1 MTEAPQIQTILSS
14 CYVSGREA
22 ESLISK
28 FLLTQR
34 KYLSS
39 VDVDEVAPSNSD
51 EEYFDMEDNNGGGTL
66 EEIQSRLEGIVRSLS
81 RRSPAEVA
89 EAAVNIPVDEPYPR
103 EDANATSGKRLKK
116 EAKKA
121 KKLSKKKRKQEEDLL
136 SKRKKMKQ
144 EE

>member
-81 RRSPAEVA
+81 RRSPAEVE
-89 EAAVNIPVDEPYPR
+89 EAAVNIPVDESHPR
-103 EDANATSGKRLKK
+103 EDADATSGKRLKK
-116 EAKKA
+116 ETKKA
-121 KKLSKKKRKQEEDLL
+121 KKSSRKKRKKEEDFL

>member
-14 CYVSGREA
+14 CNVSGREA

-28 FLLTQR
+28 FLLTQK

-51 EEYFDMEDNNGGGTL
+51 EEYFDMEDNNAGGTF

-81 RRSPAEVA
+81 TRRSSAGVQ
-89 EAAVNIPVDEPYPR
+89 PVSNFSTDESHPR
-103 EDANATSGKRLKK
+103 EDADAPSRKRLKK
-116 EAKKA
+116 EAKRA
-121 KKLSKKKRKQEEDLL
+121 KKSSKKKRKQEEDLL
-136 SKRKKMKQ
+136 SERKKVKR
-144 EE
+144 